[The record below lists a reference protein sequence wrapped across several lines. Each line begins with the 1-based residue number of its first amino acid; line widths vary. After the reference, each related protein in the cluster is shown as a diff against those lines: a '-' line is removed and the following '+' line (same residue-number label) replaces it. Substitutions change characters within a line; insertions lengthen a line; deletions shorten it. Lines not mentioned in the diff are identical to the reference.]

1 MTPALTGSVSR
12 SVPRADGG
20 RRQQQ
25 PARRPRAVTGR
36 DGELERKRVRGAECR
51 SGRSREESVSRMS
64 ARRGGGFCCRWLRLA
79 GSAVDGTAGAGWGG
93 VGESQWAGRGAQ
105 RVRAPGARR
114 GCPRFPRQPASQPAG
129 RARQAGR
136 QGRRPPAP
144 PRPARGSAA
153 VGSDLHDPSVRPSTP
168 RAAPPPPRF
177 RFPLAHGWWAL
188 GLAWAWQR
196 RGTASFLSFFLS
208 LVSFFPWPAGRAP
221 APLDRLPLASRNATK
236 LRGNGKGRT
245 ETQRLPASIPSLLR
259 RQLTIGTATSCH
271 WLPAGL
277 DGCCRHHLRCSNDQH
292 RGLTVTGNITCGL
305 ACRHEIW

>member
-1 MTPALTGSVSR
+1 M
-12 SVPRADGG
+12 
-20 RRQQQ
+20 
-25 PARRPRAVTGR
+25 
-36 DGELERKRVRGAECR
+36 
-51 SGRSREESVSRMS
+51 SRMS

-136 QGRRPPAP
+136 QSRRPPAP

-245 ETQRLPASIPSLLR
+245 ETQRLLASRFHSIIAAAAVDYWDGNQLPLATRWTGWMLPPPSEVLQR
-259 RQLTIGTATSCH
+259 SASWSYSDRQYYMWPG
-271 WLPAGL
+271 LP
-277 DGCCRHHLRCSNDQH
+277 
-292 RGLTVTGNITCGL
+292 T
-305 ACRHEIW
+305 